1 MKLVQVFWPRASM
14 IPIYIRMYKWR
25 TCIISQL
32 AYVSLV
38 EIENGKSSVDL
49 IKLKKEKKKEIRQ
62 SKWEQGE
69 RDILCKKCILV

>member
-38 EIENGKSSVDL
+38 EIENGKCSVDL
-49 IKLKKEKKKEIRQ
+49 IKLKKEKKKKLDSLNENKGSVIFYARN
-62 SKWEQGE
+62 
-69 RDILCKKCILV
+69 VF

>member
-38 EIENGKSSVDL
+38 EIENGKCSVDL
-49 IKLKKEKKKEIRQ
+49 IKLKKEKKEKLDSLNENKGSVIFYARN
-62 SKWEQGE
+62 
-69 RDILCKKCILV
+69 VF

>member
-38 EIENGKSSVDL
+38 ERENGKCSVDL
-49 IKLKKEKKKEIRQ
+49 IKLKKEKKKKLDSLNENKGSVIFYARN
-62 SKWEQGE
+62 
-69 RDILCKKCILV
+69 VF